1 MIKEYQAKRATFPS
15 ELLDDWDR
23 TCQKL
28 NGTVKKQE
36 NTKKSFSDMT
46 NLEVA
51 EYIVNELIL
60 HSAKEKETK
69 INVVQKA
76 LIDLKR
82 SDTA

>member
-1 MIKEYQAKRATFPS
+1 MIKEYQAKRATFPT
-15 ELLDDWDR
+15 ELLEEWDR

-28 NGTVKKQE
+28 NGTAKE
-36 NTKKSFSDMT
+36 NTTKKSFSDMT